1 MTMTSRRGLR
11 IAGAAGLGTLLI
23 VGTLVFMHREPAT
36 PIAPRQA
43 KMAWPVAPEQS
54 PPKAQAQP
62 PKVVQ
67 VAQIER
73 QDYIDQAKSID
84 LARRAVEK
92 AGGRVTGE
100 LDIIRAVGA
109 SLDGNELAAL
119 YEQTVDGLRVYED
132 VAVSASAASALP
144 ETFYPFRW
152 YLAADVGRPACDR
165 RRRWCCAGVA
175 ASVDQAGS
183 GCAGIGKP

>member
-1 MTMTSRRGLR
+1 MTTTSRRGLR
-11 IAGAAGLGTLLI
+11 IAGAAGLGTLL
-23 VGTLVFMHREPAT
+23 VAGALVFMHDEPA

-43 KMAWPVAPEQS
+43 KMAWPVAPEQA

-67 VAQIER
+67 VAQVER
-73 QDYIDQAKSID
+73 QDYIVQAKSID

-109 SLDGNELAAL
+109 SLD
-119 YEQTVDGLRVYED
+119 
-132 VAVSASAASALP
+132 
-144 ETFYPFRW
+144 
-152 YLAADVGRPACDR
+152 
-165 RRRWCCAGVA
+165 
-175 ASVDQAGS
+175 
-183 GCAGIGKP
+183 